1 MGATILPTNM
11 FRFRSSIAAG
21 LIAVITISALL
32 PGASALEHALFEPLW
47 VLLIDEGP
55 VPFDIT
61 AIPCAEHPD
70 PLVSLLCSRGPP
82 VNLLT

>member
-1 MGATILPTNM
+1 M
-11 FRFRSSIAAG
+11 FRPRSFIAAG
-21 LIAVITISALL
+21 LIAVITVAALV

-55 VPFDIT
+55 VPFDIA

-70 PLVSLLCSRGPP
+70 PLVSLLSSRGPP
-82 VNLLT
+82 SNLLT